1 MIVWGFLVKPGKE
14 AEFQEKYGPEGG
26 WARFFRGS
34 AGYIRTELVKDVGNV
49 SEGRRFLTLDYWRN
63 EEEFSRF
70 RDENLAEYKRL
81 DKEFAGL
88 TEQETRLGA
97 FWFSKG

>member
-1 MIVWGFLVKPGKE
+1 MASEAQYVIVWEFLVKPGST

-49 SEGRRFLTLDYWRN
+49 AEGGGFLRWITGRAKK
-63 EEEFSRF
+63 SS
-70 RDENLAEYKRL
+70 AG
-81 DKEFAGL
+81 FATKIWPSMSGWTKSL
-88 TEQETRLGA
+88 QV
-97 FWFSKG
+97 